1 MVKEAKAPLPD
12 KYKQFGEWYDLVS
25 EKAELA
31 DVRYGVKGFVV
42 FRPNL
47 MTIVRAIYETLERDL
62 IASGHRA
69 MLFPLLI
76 PFRNLLV
83 EKEHVKGF
91 ENQVFTVDKAGG
103 EELEER
109 LFIRPTSETAI
120 YPMYALWIRS
130 HRDLPFK
137 AFQSCAVY
145 RHETKATRPLFRGRE
160 FLWIESHDVFATR
173 EEAEAQL
180 REDLEIT
187 RKTFE
192 AMALPF
198 LPIEREPFDR
208 FPGAER
214 SVAYD
219 VALPDRQVL
228 QSATTHLLGKRF
240 TSPFGVSFL
249 SASGEKVVPESTCF
263 GPGVSRI
270 AALVISVHGDEYGL
284 VLPFRA
290 ASVQVVVIP
299 IRNEPALVEYS
310 RSLAARLTGAG
321 YRVRVDDGSETAGEK
336 FYRWEM
342 LGTPV
347 RIEIG
352 PREAEGRVLT
362 VTRRDTRKRES
373 VPEDGLLARLPAI
386 ETEMLAELS
395 RKAWGWL
402 NSNVHEASTRE
413 ALLAVARGTGGFIK
427 FTFCGGEGC
436 AAEIKAATGG
446 YEVRGKRA
454 DVEEAHAASCT
465 WCGAPGTEL
474 AYLAKAY

>member
-1 MVKEAKAPLPD
+1 LAKAAPLPD
-12 KYKQFGEWYDLVS
+12 KFKQFGEWYDLIS

-47 MTIVRAIYETLERDL
+47 MHIVRAIYETLERDL
-62 IASGHRA
+62 IASGHKA

-76 PFRNLLV
+76 PYRNLLI

-91 ENQVFTVDKAGG
+91 ENQVFSVEKAGG
-103 EELEER
+103 QEIEEK

-130 HRDLPFK
+130 YRDLPFK

-145 RHETKATRPLFRGRE
+145 RYETKATRPLFRGRE
-160 FLWIESHDVFATR
+160 FLWIESHNVFAKR

-180 REDLEIT
+180 KEDMEIT
-187 RKTFE
+187 KKAFE
-192 AMALPF
+192 EFALPF

-219 VALPDRQVL
+219 VALPDKQVL

-240 TSPFGVSFL
+240 TIPFGVSFL
-249 SASGEKVVPESTCF
+249 SAHGEKVVPESTCF

-270 AALVISVHGDEYGL
+270 AALVISVHGDGYGL
-284 VLPFRA
+284 VLPFKA
-290 ASVQVVVIP
+290 AIVQVVIIP
-299 IRNEPALVEYS
+299 IRTEPALVEYA
-310 RSLAARLTGAG
+310 RALAAKVAKAG
-321 YRVRVDDGSETAGEK
+321 YSVKVDDGSETAGEK

-347 RIEIG
+347 RIEVG
-352 PREAEGRVLT
+352 PREAESKALT
-362 VTRRDTRKRES
+362 VTRRDQRKRET
-373 VPEDGLLARLPAI
+373 VPEESLEQKLAELDREILK
-386 ETEMLAELS
+386 ELS
-395 RKAWGWL
+395 RKAWEWL
-402 NSNVHEASTRE
+402 NSNIGDASSKE
-413 ALLAVARGTGGFIK
+413 DLIAKARGGGGFIRFSFCGREECASEIKTQTGGF
-427 FTFCGGEGC
+427 
-436 AAEIKAATGG
+436 
-446 YEVRGKRA
+446 EVRGRRA
-454 DVEEAHAASCT
+454 DIDEKHAESCT
-465 WCGAPGTEL
+465 WCGMKAIEL

>member
-1 MVKEAKAPLPD
+1 LAKAPLPD
-12 KYKQFGEWYDLVS
+12 KLKQFGEWYDLVS

-47 MTIVRAIYETLERDL
+47 MHIIREIYEALERHL
-62 IASGHRA
+62 IANGHRA

-76 PFRNLLV
+76 PYKNLLV

-91 ENQVFTVDKAGG
+91 ENQVFSVEKAGG

-130 HRDLPFK
+130 YRDLPFK
-137 AFQSCAVY
+137 GFQSCAVY

-160 FLWIESHDVFATR
+160 FLWVESHDVFAKK

-180 REDLEIT
+180 KEDMEIT

-192 AMALPF
+192 EFALPF

-214 SVAYD
+214 SLAYD
-219 VALPDRQVL
+219 VILPDRQVL

-240 TSPFGVSFL
+240 TAPFGVSFL
-249 SASGEKVVPESTCF
+249 SAEGQKVVPESTCF

-270 AALVISVHGDEYGL
+270 AALIVSVHGDEYGL
-284 VLPFRA
+284 VLPFKA
-290 ASVQVVVIP
+290 AIVQVVIIP
-299 IRNEPALVEYS
+299 IRNEPALLEYA
-310 RSLAARLTGAG
+310 RSLEQKLAHAG
-321 YRVRVDDGSETAGEK
+321 YKVKVDDGSETAGEK
-336 FYRWEM
+336 FYHWEM

-352 PREAEGRVLT
+352 PREAESKVLT
-362 VTRRDTRKRES
+362 VTRRDQRKRENVAEDS
-373 VPEDGLLARLPAI
+373 LVPRLTSLEKEILGELSKKAWAWLESNIQDASSKEDLLA
-386 ETEMLAELS
+386 
-395 RKAWGWL
+395 KARAG
-402 NSNVHEASTRE
+402 
-413 ALLAVARGTGGFIK
+413 GGFIK
-427 FTFCGGEGC
+427 FTFCGREEC
-436 AAEIKAATGG
+436 AREIKAQTGG
-446 YEVRGKRA
+446 YEVRGKRV
-454 DVEEAHAASCT
+454 DISEKHAASCT
-465 WCGAPGTEL
+465 WCGTNGIEL

>member
-1 MVKEAKAPLPD
+1 MARAPLPD
-12 KYKQFGEWYDLVS
+12 KKAQFGEWYDLVS

-31 DVRYGVKGFVV
+31 DVRYGVKGFIV

-47 MTIVRAIYETLERDL
+47 MQIVRAIYETLERDL
-62 IASGHRA
+62 LSSGHRA
-69 MLFPLLI
+69 VLFPLLI
-76 PFRNLLV
+76 PFKNLLV
-83 EKEHVKGF
+83 EKDHVKGF

-103 EELEER
+103 DELEER

-130 HRDLPFK
+130 YRDLPFK

-160 FLWIESHDVFATR
+160 FLWIESHDVFATKA
-173 EEAEAQL
+173 EAEAQL
-180 REDLEIT
+180 KEDLEIT

-192 AMALPF
+192 ALALPF

-219 VALPDRQVL
+219 VTLPDRQVL
-228 QSATTHLLGKRF
+228 QAATTHLLGKRF
-240 TSPFGVSFL
+240 TSPFGVTFL
-249 SASGEKVVPESTCF
+249 TPTGEKAVPESTCF

-290 ASVQVVVIP
+290 ASVQVVVVP
-299 IRNEPALVEYS
+299 IRNEPGLVEYS
-310 RSLAARLTGAG
+310 RSLAGKLASAG
-321 YRVRVDDGSETAGEK
+321 YRVKVDDGSETAGEK

-342 LGTPV
+342 LGTPA
-347 RIEIG
+347 RLEIG
-352 PREAEGRVLT
+352 PREAEGKVLT
-362 VTRRDTRKRES
+362 LTRRDTRKREA
-373 VPEDGLLARLPAI
+373 VPEDGLLARLASLEKEI
-386 ETEMLAELS
+386 LAELS
-395 RKAWGWL
+395 KRAWDWL
-402 NSNVHEASTRE
+402 NSNVHAASSKE
-413 ALLAVARGTGGFIK
+413 EILALAKGAGGFIR
-427 FTFCGGEGC
+427 FTFCGSEEC
-436 AAEIKAATGG
+436 AAGIKAQTGG

-454 DVEEAHAASCT
+454 DVEEEHAVSCT
-465 WCGAPGTEL
+465 WCGQPGAEL

>member
-1 MVKEAKAPLPD
+1 MAKAPLPE
-12 KYKQFGEWYDLVS
+12 KLKQFGEWYDLVS
-25 EKAELA
+25 DKAELA

-47 MTIVRAIYETLERDL
+47 MHIVRAIYESLERHL

-76 PFRNLLV
+76 PYKNLLV

-91 ENQVFTVDKAGG
+91 ENQVFSVEKAGG

-130 HRDLPFK
+130 YRDLPFK

-160 FLWIESHDVFATR
+160 FLWVESHDVFAKK

-180 REDLEIT
+180 KEDMEIT
-187 RKTFE
+187 KKTFE
-192 AMALPF
+192 EFALPF

-214 SVAYD
+214 SLAYD
-219 VALPDRQVL
+219 AILPDKQVL

-240 TSPFGVSFL
+240 TAPFGVSFL
-249 SASGEKVVPESTCF
+249 SAEGQKVVPESTCF

-270 AALVISVHGDEYGL
+270 AALVISVHGDDHGL
-284 VLPFRA
+284 VLPFKA
-290 ASVQVVVIP
+290 AIVQVVVIP
-299 IRNEPALVEYS
+299 IRNGPALVEYS
-310 RSLAARLTGAG
+310 RALAAKLSAAG
-321 YRVRVDDGSETAGEK
+321 YRVKVDDGSETAGEK

-347 RIEIG
+347 RVEIG
-352 PREAEGRVLT
+352 PREAESKVLT
-362 VTRRDTRKRES
+362 VTRRDIRKRES
-373 VPEDGLLARLPAI
+373 VAEDSLLARLGSLDK
-386 ETEMLAELS
+386 EMLSELS
-395 RKAWGWL
+395 KRAWGWL
-402 NSNVHEASTRE
+402 ESNIQDASSKE
-413 ALLAVARGTGGFIK
+413 DLLAKAKGAGGFIK
-427 FTFCGGEGC
+427 FTFCGREEC
-436 AAEIKAATGG
+436 AKEIKAQTGG
-446 YEVRGKRA
+446 YEVRGRRV
-454 DVEEAHAASCT
+454 DVEEGHAESCT
-465 WCGAPGTEL
+465 WCGMKGVEL

>member
-1 MVKEAKAPLPD
+1 LAKAPLPD
-12 KYKQFGEWYDLVS
+12 KLKQFGEWYDLVS

-47 MTIVRAIYETLERDL
+47 MHIVRGIYESLERHL
-62 IASGHRA
+62 IANGHKA

-76 PFRNLLV
+76 PYKNLLV

-91 ENQVFTVDKAGG
+91 ENQVFSVEKAGG

-130 HRDLPFK
+130 YRDLPFK

-160 FLWIESHDVFATR
+160 FLWIESHDVFASR
-173 EEAEAQL
+173 EGAEAQL
-180 REDLEIT
+180 KEDMEIT
-187 RKTFE
+187 RRTFE
-192 AMALPF
+192 EFALPF

-214 SVAYD
+214 SLAYD
-219 VALPDRQVL
+219 VILPDKQVL

-240 TSPFGVSFL
+240 TAPFEVSYL
-249 SASGEKVVPESTCF
+249 STDGQKVVPESTCY

-270 AALVISVHGDEYGL
+270 AALIISVHGDDHGL
-284 VLPFRA
+284 VLPFKA
-290 ASVQVVVIP
+290 AITQVVIIP
-299 IRNEPALVEYS
+299 IRNEPALAEYS
-310 RSLAARLTGAG
+310 RALAAKLAQAG
-321 YRVRVDDGSETAGEK
+321 YKVQVDDGSETAGEK
-336 FYRWEM
+336 FYHWEM

-352 PREAEGRVLT
+352 PREAESKVLT
-362 VTRRDTRKRES
+362 VTRRDLRKREN
-373 VPEDGLLARLPAI
+373 VAEDALVARLASLEQEI
-386 ETEMLAELS
+386 LGELS
-395 RKAWGWL
+395 KRAWEWL
-402 NSNVHEASTRE
+402 NSNIHEATSKE
-413 ALLAVARGTGGFIK
+413 DILEKAKGVGGFIK
-427 FTFCGGEGC
+427 FTFCGREEC
-436 AAEIKAATGG
+436 AREIKAQTGG
-446 YEVRGKRA
+446 YEVRGKRV
-454 DVEEAHAASCT
+454 DVDEKRAETCT
-465 WCGAPGTEL
+465 WCGTKGIEL

>member
-1 MVKEAKAPLPD
+1 MAKAPLPE
-12 KYKQFGEWYDLVS
+12 KTKQFGEWYDLVS

-47 MTIVRAIYETLERDL
+47 MHIIREIYESLERHL
-62 IASGHRA
+62 IASGHRP

-76 PFRNLLV
+76 PYKNLLV

-91 ENQVFTVDKAGG
+91 ENQVFSVEKAGG

-130 HRDLPFK
+130 YRDLPFK

-160 FLWIESHDVFATR
+160 FLWIESHNVFATR
-173 EEAEAQL
+173 QGAEEQL
-180 REDLEIT
+180 GEDMEIT

-192 AMALPF
+192 EFGLPF

-214 SVAYD
+214 SLAYD
-219 VALPDRQVL
+219 VVLPDKQVL
-228 QSATTHLLGKRF
+228 QSATTHLLGRRF
-240 TSPFGVSFL
+240 TAPFEVSYL
-249 SASGEKVVPESTCF
+249 SSDGQKVVPESTCF

-284 VLPFRA
+284 VLPFKA
-290 ASVQVVVIP
+290 AIVQVVIIP
-299 IRNEPALVEYS
+299 IRNEPELSFYARALEGK
-310 RSLAARLTGAG
+310 LAEAG
-321 YRVRVDDGSETAGEK
+321 YKVKVDDGSETAGEK

-352 PREAEGRVLT
+352 PREAESKVLT
-362 VTRRDTRKRES
+362 VTRRDLRKRES
-373 VPEDGLLARLPAI
+373 VKEDALVPHLASLQQQ
-386 ETEMLAELS
+386 MLAEMS
-395 RKAWGWL
+395 RKAWDWL
-402 NSNVHEASTRE
+402 NSNIHEASSKE
-413 ALLAVARGTGGFIK
+413 DLLAKARGVGGFIK
-427 FTFCGGEGC
+427 FTFCGREEC
-436 AAEIKAATGG
+436 AREIKADTGG
-446 YEVRGKRA
+446 YEVRGKRV
-454 DVEEAHAASCT
+454 DVQEKHAATCT
-465 WCGAPGTEL
+465 WCGMKGIEL

>member
-1 MVKEAKAPLPD
+1 MPKAAPLPD
-12 KYKQFGEWYDLVS
+12 KLEKFGEWYDLVS

-47 MTIVRAIYETLERDL
+47 MHIVRAIYSTLERDM

-76 PFRNLLV
+76 PFKNLLI

-91 ENQVFTVDKAGG
+91 ENQVFSVEKAGG
-103 EELEER
+103 EDLEEK

-130 HRDLPFK
+130 YRDLPFK

-145 RHETKATRPLFRGRE
+145 RYETKATRPLFRGRE
-160 FLWIESHDVFATR
+160 FLWIESHDVFAKR
-173 EEAEAQL
+173 DQAEAQL
-180 REDLEIT
+180 KEDLEIT
-187 RKTFE
+187 KKTFKE
-192 AMALPF
+192 FALPF

-219 VALPDRQVL
+219 VALPDKQVL

-240 TSPFGVSFL
+240 TQPFEVSFL
-249 SASGEKVVPESTCF
+249 SKEGERVVPESTCF

-270 AALVISVHGDEYGL
+270 AALVVSIHGDQYGL
-284 VLPFRA
+284 VLPFKA
-290 ASVQVVVIP
+290 ALVQVVIIP
-299 IRNEPALVEYS
+299 IRNEPALVEYA
-310 RSLAARLTGAG
+310 RVLAAKVSQAG
-321 YRVRVDDGSETAGEK
+321 YSVKVDDASETAGEK

-352 PREAEGRVLT
+352 PREAESKTLT
-362 VTRRDTRKRES
+362 VTRRDLRSREN
-373 VPEDGLLARLPAI
+373 VPEAALVEKLAALDKEI
-386 ETEMLAELS
+386 LSELS
-395 RKAWGWL
+395 RRAWGWL
-402 NSNVHEASTRE
+402 DSNIHDSSSKEDLIAKTK
-413 ALLAVARGTGGFIK
+413 GGGFIK
-427 FTFCGGEGC
+427 FSFCGTEEC
-436 AAEIKAATGG
+436 AAAIKAQTGG
-446 YEVRGKRA
+446 YEVRGRRA
-454 DVEEAHAASCT
+454 DIEEVHAESCT
-465 WCGAPGTEL
+465 WCGKKAVEL

>member
-1 MVKEAKAPLPD
+1 MAKAPLPD
-12 KYKQFGEWYDLVS
+12 KFKQFGEWYDLVS

-47 MTIVRAIYETLERDL
+47 MHIVRGIYEALERHL

-76 PFRNLLV
+76 PYKNLLV

-91 ENQVFTVDKAGG
+91 ENQVFSVEKAGG

-130 HRDLPFK
+130 YRDLPFK

-160 FLWIESHDVFATR
+160 FLWIESHDVFATKQ
-173 EEAEAQL
+173 EAVAQL
-180 REDLEIT
+180 GEDMDIT

-192 AMALPF
+192 EFALPF

-214 SVAYD
+214 SLAYD
-219 VALPDRQVL
+219 VILPDRQVL

-240 TSPFGVSFL
+240 TAPFGVSFL
-249 SASGEKVVPESTCF
+249 SAEGQKVVPESTCF

-270 AALVISVHGDEYGL
+270 AALIVSVHGDEYGL
-284 VLPFRA
+284 VLPFNA
-290 ASVQVVVIP
+290 AIVQVVIIP
-299 IRNEPALVEYS
+299 IRNEPELLVLLPRPGGEAGGGGVQGQGRRRLGDGWREVLPLGDARHAGQDRD
-310 RSLAARLTGAG
+310 RSEGGREQGAHRHTEG
-321 YRVRVDDGSETAGEK
+321 PEEEGE
-336 FYRWEM
+336 RP
-342 LGTPV
+342 G
-347 RIEIG
+347 
-352 PREAEGRVLT
+352 GR
-362 VTRRDTRKRES
+362 S
-373 VPEDGLLARLPAI
+373 C
-386 ETEMLAELS
+386 
-395 RKAWGWL
+395 
-402 NSNVHEASTRE
+402 HEAG
-413 ALLAVARGTGGFIK
+413 LVAAG
-427 FTFCGGEGC
+427 
-436 AAEIKAATGG
+436 
-446 YEVRGKRA
+446 
-454 DVEEAHAASCT
+454 D
-465 WCGAPGTEL
+465 P
-474 AYLAKAY
+474 

>member
-1 MVKEAKAPLPD
+1 MKAPLPD
-12 KYKQFGEWYDLVS
+12 KYGQFGEWYDAVS

-47 MTIVRAIYETLERDL
+47 MHVVREINESLERHL
-62 IASGHRA
+62 IEAGHRA
-69 MLFPLLI
+69 VLFPLLI
-76 PFRNLLV
+76 PWRNLLV
-83 EKEHVKGF
+83 EKDHVKGF
-91 ENQVFTVDKAGG
+91 EDQVFVVEKAGG
-103 EELEER
+103 EVLEER

-130 HRDLPFK
+130 YRDLPFK
-137 AFQSCAVY
+137 AFQTCAVY

-160 FLWIESHDVFATR
+160 FLWIESHDVFPTR

-180 REDLEIT
+180 GEDLAIA
-187 RKTFE
+187 KATFE
-192 AMALPF
+192 EFALPF

-219 VALPDRQVL
+219 VVLPDRQVL

-240 TSPFGVSFL
+240 TLPFGVTYL
-249 SASGEKVVPESTCF
+249 AKSGEKVVPESTCF

-270 AALVISVHGDEYGL
+270 AALVVSVHGDEYGL
-284 VLPFRA
+284 VLPFKA
-290 ASVQVVVIP
+290 AIVQVVVVP
-299 IRNEPALVEYS
+299 IRNEPAL
-310 RSLAARLTGAG
+310 LAYAEAVRAGVAAAG
-321 YRVRVDDGSETAGEK
+321 YRVAVDDGAETAGEK

-352 PREAEGRVLT
+352 PKEAESKILT
-362 VTRRDTRKRES
+362 VTRRDLRRREA
-373 VPEDGLLARLPAI
+373 VEEAKLVERLRAL
-386 ETEMLAELS
+386 EGEVRSELG
-395 RKAWGWL
+395 RRAWDWL
-402 NSNVHEASTRE
+402 NSNVHEASTKTE
-413 ALLAVARGTGGFIK
+413 LLEKTKLGGFIK
-427 FTFCGGEGC
+427 FSFCGGEDC
-436 AAEIKAATGG
+436 ANEVKTATGG
-446 YEVRGKRA
+446 FEVRGRRVDVREKYA
-454 DVEEAHAASCT
+454 DRCV
-465 WCGAPGTEL
+465 WCGGAANEL